1 MSLLN
6 KLTGSVASV
15 MSIDRGVLQLTDVSP
30 LFESFG
36 SLGAGVVTTVGAGA
50 GIVYITSQMGLFGEA
65 KETVDEYRG

>member
-1 MSLLN
+1 
-6 KLTGSVASV
+6 

-50 GIVYITSQMGLFGEA
+50 GLVYIASQMGLIGDV
-65 KETVDEYRG
+65 KDTVDEYTG